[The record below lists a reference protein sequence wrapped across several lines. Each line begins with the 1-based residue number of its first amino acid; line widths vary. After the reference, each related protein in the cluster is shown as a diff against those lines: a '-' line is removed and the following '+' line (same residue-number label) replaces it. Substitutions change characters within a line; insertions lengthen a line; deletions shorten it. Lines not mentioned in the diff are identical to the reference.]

1 MATPNKN
8 THIKTINGDSI
19 AIKLIASI
27 VPLEQLLVL
36 LDKKGRQLN
45 SSKID
50 GDNDKG
56 SAVVDALIETVT
68 KAAIRV
74 KDPFTSLP
82 NGNLVRVSAIEAVQT
97 HKGRDFKGLL
107 IRGED
112 DSILSFL
119 DIPEVEVWEK
129 VANALHDVIESFGN
143 GKFIQPDWAVIL
155 KN

>member
-19 AIKLIASI
+19 AIKLIFSI
-27 VPLEQLLVL
+27 VPREQLLVL

-50 GDNDKG
+50 GDNDKS

-68 KAAIRV
+68 KAASRV
-74 KDPFTSLP
+74 KDPFVPLP
-82 NGNLVRVSAIEAVQT
+82 NGDLVRISAIEAVQN

-119 DIPEVEVWEK
+119 DIPEVEVREK
-129 VANALHDVIESFGN
+129 VANALHDVIESLGK